1 MQQMEAKAERT
12 VEASETKRM
21 IMAVAAKLFAERGY
35 DGVGISE
42 VGEAT
47 GFGKG
52 ALYYHIKSKEDLLFD
67 IMTVYMMDL
76 IAAARAIAES
86 DLSATARLSA
96 LSNSFMSIMFS
107 NQAEMTVCFREVHA
121 LGESRQKG
129 VLLLHSEYL
138 DVWTRIFSDGAESG
152 EFRPMTRLEVKAL
165 LGMFFYS
172 FLWVKTDGPI
182 GVDTIAGMFADLTR
196 RAVRSDRA

>member
-1 MQQMEAKAERT
+1 
-12 VEASETKRM
+12 
-21 IMAVAAKLFAERGY
+21 MAVAAKLFAERGY

-47 GFGKG
+47 GYGKG
-52 ALYYHIKSKEDLLFD
+52 ALYYHIKSKEELLFD

-86 DLSATARLSA
+86 DLPATARLSA
-96 LSNSFMSIMFS
+96 LSSSFMAIMFAS
-107 NQAEMTVCFREVHA
+107 QAEMTVCFREVHA
-121 LGESRQKG
+121 LSEARQKG
-129 VLLLHSEYL
+129 VLTLHSEYL
-138 DVWTRIFSDGAESG
+138 DVWTRIFSDGAASG
-152 EFRPMTRLEVKAL
+152 EFRPMTRLEIKAL

-182 GVDTIAGMFADLTR
+182 GVETIAGMFADLTR

>member
-1 MQQMEAKAERT
+1 MEAKAERGI
-12 VEASETKRM
+12 EASETKRM

-76 IAAARAIAES
+76 IAAARAIAAS
-86 DLSATARLSA
+86 DLSATARLGA
-96 LSNSFMSIMFS
+96 LSNSFMAIMFG

-121 LGESRQKG
+121 LGDMRQKD

-138 DVWTRIFSDGAESG
+138 DIWTRIFNDGAASG

-182 GVDTIAGMFADLTR
+182 GVETIAGMFADLTR